1 MNRNHAAHFAAAY
14 ALLRA
19 AADYA
24 DHWGQSDFDAQCKG
38 ATDEA
43 PVTYKDDDADEV
55 TVGTRGG
62 RAACARHC
70 LTYSATQGLVLAVGS
85 RLLGIRLNPAAVAGA
100 IAISGLTHFAADRR
114 VPNGLLH
121 RLAKVS
127 GKERFYKLADHGIN
141 GAYCLDQSWHHS
153 FETLA
158 AVVATLGSSTL
169 RHSDVA

>member
-1 MNRNHAAHFAAAY
+1 MNRNRAAHFAAAY

-43 PVTYKDDDADEV
+43 PVTYKHEDADQET

-62 RAACARHC
+62 RIACARHVANY
-70 LTYSATQGLVLAVGS
+70 TATQGLVLVAGT
-85 RLLGIRLNPAAVAGA
+85 RLLGIRLSPTAVAGA
-100 IAISGLTHFAADRR
+100 LALSGLTHFAADRR

-121 RLAKVS
+121 RLAKAS
-127 GKERFYKLADHGIN
+127 GKERFYKLADHGMN

-158 AVVATLGSSTL
+158 AVIAALGSST
-169 RHSDVA
+169 R

>member
-1 MNRNHAAHFAAAY
+1 MNRNLAAHFAAAY
-14 ALLRA
+14 ALFRM

-38 ATDEA
+38 ATDDA
-43 PVTYKDDDADEV
+43 PVTYKREDTGEE
-55 TVGTRGG
+55 TIVGTKGG
-62 RAACARHC
+62 RAACTRHVINY
-70 LTYSATQGLVLAVGS
+70 TATQGIVLVAGS

-100 IAISGLTHFAADRR
+100 LALSGLTHYAADRR

-121 RLAKVS
+121 RLAKAS
-127 GKERFYKLADHGIN
+127 GKERFYKLADHGMN

-158 AVVATLGSSTL
+158 AALAALGSST
-169 RHSDVA
+169 R